1 MDSHLSHV
9 AIIMDGNGRWAKNQ
23 NKDRSFG
30 HLHGTN
36 NVRNIAIAAE
46 ASGISTL
53 TLYAF
58 STENWQR
65 SANEINYLMKLPAIF
80 FDRYMKELMDK
91 NIKINLIGHL
101 EHFPE
106 DTKKVLLRAIEQSKD
121 NTGMVLNFAMDYG
134 AQDEIVHAIKDYTEE
149 VISGARPNDLDVEGF
164 SKYLMTSEFGDV
176 DLMIRTSGEMRLSN
190 FLLWQSAYA
199 ELMFVEKAWPDFTP
213 EDFKKCV
220 EEYYQRD
227 RRFGGVK

>member
-1 MDSHLSHV
+1 MGS
-9 AIIMDGNGRWAKNQ
+9 
-23 NKDRSFG
+23 
-30 HLHGTN
+30 
-36 NVRNIAIAAE
+36 
-46 ASGISTL
+46 
-53 TLYAF
+53 
-58 STENWQR
+58 
-65 SANEINYLMKLPAIF
+65 
-80 FDRYMKELMDK
+80 
-91 NIKINLIGHL
+91 
-101 EHFPE
+101 
-106 DTKKVLLRAIEQSKD
+106 
-121 NTGMVLNFAMDYG
+121 
-134 AQDEIVHAIKDYTEE
+134 QDEIVHAIKDYTEE